1 MHLKIVTH
9 DKVVYDDNVEEIY
22 SKGIDGE
29 FGVLKNHIP
38 FMTALDV
45 GVTKIVKDGEVKLFT
60 TMGGIFQYADDEAV
74 ILTNS
79 SECGD
84 DIDVNRAKEAKERAE
99 QRLHDRN
106 EDIDEHRAEAA
117 LSRALTRIKAA
128 QSK

>member
-9 DKVVYDDNVEEIY
+9 EKVVYDDNVEEIY

-45 GVTKIVKDGEVKLFT
+45 GVTKVVKDGEVKLFT

-117 LSRALTRIKAA
+117 LSRF
-128 QSK
+128 S

>member
-9 DKVVYDDNVEEIY
+9 EKVVYDENVEEIY

-45 GVTKIVKDGEVKLFT
+45 GVTKVVKDGEVKLFT
-60 TMGGIFQYADDEAV
+60 TMGGIFQYADNEAV

-79 SECGD
+79 SESED
-84 DIDVNRAKEAKERAE
+84 EIDLNRAKEAKERAE
-99 QRLHDRN
+99 QRLHDKN
-106 EDIDEHRAEAA
+106 ENLDEHRAEAA

-128 QSK
+128 KHK

>member
-9 DKVVYDDNVEEIY
+9 EKVVYDDNVEEIY

-45 GVTKIVKDGEVKLFT
+45 GVTKVVKDGEVKLFT
-60 TMGGIFQYADDEAV
+60 TMGGIFQYSDDEAV

-117 LSRALTRIKAA
+117 LSRALIRIKAA
-128 QSK
+128 QGK

>member
-9 DKVVYDDNVEEIY
+9 EKVVYDDNVEEIY

-45 GVTKIVKDGEVKLFT
+45 GVTKVVKDGETKLFT
-60 TMGGIFQYADDEAV
+60 TMGGIFQYADNEAI

-79 SECGD
+79 SESGEE
-84 DIDVNRAKEAKERAE
+84 IDVNRAKEAKERAE
-99 QRLHDRN
+99 QRLHDN
-106 EDIDEHRAEAA
+106 NADIDEHRAEAA